1 MLTAPMKKKLMLTA
15 PMKQTHRQASVA
27 LVMMNRFSL
36 SGVLGDFTY
45 LLLGDALGHDKSKMM
60 QKMYLISNF
69 YSATL

>member
-1 MLTAPMKKKLMLTA
+1 MLTAPMN
-15 PMKQTHRQASVA
+15 QTHRQEEFDRASVA

>member
-1 MLTAPMKKKLMLTA
+1 MLTAPMN
-15 PMKQTHRQASVA
+15 QTHRQEFDRASVA

>member
-1 MLTAPMKKKLMLTA
+1 MLTA
-15 PMKQTHRQASVA
+15 PMKQTHRQEFDRDSVA

>member
-1 MLTAPMKKKLMLTA
+1 MLTAPMSN
-15 PMKQTHRQASVA
+15 THRQEEFDRASVA